1 MYKDIV
7 EQIINFESGRLS
19 NDETVEMFQN
29 LIDTNTLQ
37 YLQGSYQRIAQDLIA
52 CGLCTTG
59 EPPNSLS

>member
-1 MYKDIV
+1 MFKDIV

-52 CGLCTTG
+52 SGLCTTG
-59 EPPNSLS
+59 KPPNSLS